1 MCARVSTQVR
11 RNPIFDEMRQQM
23 DAVVAAIH
31 PPRRAEGGERKKRKE
46 TLADRVEKA
55 VGITMTEE
63 EKANIERER
72 REAAMYWPVCL
83 NPKTKP
89 NGCAVSEDRMSFTST
104 KGYRTCAASHGVKSG
119 SFYFEITIAR
129 LGETGHARVGW
140 KSKKG
145 ERNAPVGF
153 DKFGYGYKDIR
164 GEKVHEGVTEAYG
177 EAFVEGDVIGC
188 YIFVE
193 AKRKGDLKKEIDDGE
208 EKPSNASFVAFARN
222 GKFQGK
228 AYVGLNKEDGAYF
241 PAGSLFTEPDVEPA
255 KLAFNF
261 GPNFEYPPDARA
273 WDVPKPQP
281 MSNLDPPRP
290 PPEVKEEQKT
300 EPTEEVALEL
310 PGTAPARVDASE
322 A

>member
-1 MCARVSTQVR
+1 
-11 RNPIFDEMRQQM
+11 M

-31 PPRRAEGGERKKRKE
+31 ARRDAPGRGKEKRKE

-89 NGCAVSEDRMSFTST
+89 SGCAVSEDRMSFTST

-129 LGETGHARVGW
+129 LGKTGHARVGW

-145 ERNAPVGF
+145 ERIAPWPGSISL
-153 DKFGYGYKDIR
+153 DLYGYKDIR

-193 AKRKGDLKKEIDDGE
+193 AKRKGDLKKEIDGRAE
-208 EKPSNASFVAFARN
+208 ETFRARSPFARN

-228 AYVGLNKEDGAYF
+228 AYVGLNNEEARIFPRVRYSPNPMLNRPSWRSISDRISNIRPAPQGDQDVQLLHQAATDVQFRSPAPTSRGQGRTEDRTDGRGRVGAF
-241 PAGSLFTEPDVEPA
+241 
-255 KLAFNF
+255 
-261 GPNFEYPPDARA
+261 
-273 WDVPKPQP
+273 
-281 MSNLDPPRP
+281 
-290 PPEVKEEQKT
+290 
-300 EPTEEVALEL
+300 
-310 PGTAPARVDASE
+310 GTAPARVDASE

>member
-1 MCARVSTQVR
+1 
-11 RNPIFDEMRQQM
+11 M

-89 NGCAVSEDRMSFTST
+89 TGCAVSEDRMSFTST

-129 LGETGHARVGW
+129 LGKTGHARVGW

-145 ERNAPVGF
+145 ERWTSPPPISLGT
-153 DKFGYGYKDIR
+153 GTR
-164 GEKVHEGVTEAYG
+164 
-177 EAFVEGDVIGC
+177 
-188 YIFVE
+188 IFE
-193 AKRKGDLKKEIDDGE
+193 AKRCTR
-208 EKPSNASFVAFARN
+208 ASPRR
-222 GKFQGK
+222 
-228 AYVGLNKEDGAYF
+228 
-241 PAGSLFTEPDVEPA
+241 TERRSWRET
-255 KLAFNF
+255 
-261 GPNFEYPPDARA
+261 
-273 WDVPKPQP
+273 
-281 MSNLDPPRP
+281 S
-290 PPEVKEEQKT
+290 
-300 EPTEEVALEL
+300 
-310 PGTAPARVDASE
+310 
-322 A
+322 